1 MLKTCEIESL
11 CETHESLFKT
21 QWDLRCMPAHV
32 LLEDNY
38 FTTVPTL
45 VVRPMSGQKSAVE
58 EDLYASFE
66 EAISERVA
74 VVSRQLSNLS
84 RAESRADLPTLQSG
98 PGQSRT
104 RLFSSA
110 SLARVGHFWQARRR
124 ALALLCLGLNLLLLG
139 FDCMGLLVLTR

>member
-1 MLKTCEIESL
+1 MVKTCEIESV
-11 CETHESLFKT
+11 CFTHGSLFET

-32 LLEDNY
+32 LLEDDY
-38 FTTVPTL
+38 FTTVPL
-45 VVRPMSGQKSAVE
+45 LAARPTSGQKNAVE

-84 RAESRADLPTLQSG
+84 RAESQADMPILKVG
-98 PGQSRT
+98 PGQSRA
-104 RLFSSA
+104 RLFSSTI
-110 SLARVGHFWQARRR
+110 LTRVGRFWQARQR